1 MLKDLIDAYNT
12 PDPVVETQ
20 EEAPVAPVVAP
31 PVDIAKPQP
40 LVQAPR
46 VQNMTQET
54 VDGMAPVNPAVQRL
68 KDLGYND
75 SDIQSYLQPDKSSPS
90 AFEDIY
96 KKNLQAPTPISE
108 RGMRAARTASSISDS
123 LGTLAEVFGASRGAH
138 VQPNNNPSATAQQSN
153 DERNVRN
160 LYDQRLQQYNQGLAG
175 AQVQDMEAQANE
187 RTNLRHQMITSL
199 SNKAKQD
206 AIDRKEAA
214 AEKYKQDK
222 EAKDYELQLKKLN
235 LSQQEID
242 NKVKEFRGKH
252 AVDWYQAQTGRINAN
267 RYAGTMT
274 GEEARKVEETLANM
288 SEADK
293 IAAGYLIE
301 KPGKKDITGKSTYT
315 INPKYTPAMKKAL
328 AEDHGFT
335 QPTGN
340 LSGQEGDQTEQF
352 HTPSMV
358 PTKTIP
364 GF

>member
-187 RTNLRHQMITSL
+187 RTNLRRQMVGSL
-199 SNKAKQD
+199 QNKAKQD

-214 AEKYKQDK
+214 AEAYRLNK
-222 EAKDYELQLKKLN
+222 EAQDFELKLKEFGLKGKEL
-235 LSQQEID
+235 D
-242 NKVKEFRGKH
+242 NKVKEFKGKQ
-252 AVDWYQAQTGRINAN
+252 AVDWYQAQTGRLNSQK
-267 RYAGTMT
+267 YTGSLAGATPEDLVKVNEQAEALPKDWVSKKGYMT
-274 GEEARKVEETLANM
+274 VTPGKGV
-288 SEADK
+288 
-293 IAAGYLIE
+293 AAKPTYHWNSKATPAIKKQLIE
-301 KPGKKDITGKSTYT
+301 DYNKEHGVTTAKTGDSLG
-315 INPKYTPAMKKAL
+315 IL
-328 AEDHGFT
+328 
-335 QPTGN
+335 
-340 LSGQEGDQTEQF
+340 
-352 HTPSMV
+352 
-358 PTKTIP
+358 
-364 GF
+364 